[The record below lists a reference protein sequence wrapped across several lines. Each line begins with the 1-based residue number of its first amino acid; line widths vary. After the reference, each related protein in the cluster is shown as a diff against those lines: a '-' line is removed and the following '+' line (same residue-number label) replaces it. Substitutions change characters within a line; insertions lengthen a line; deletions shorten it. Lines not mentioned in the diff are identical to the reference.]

1 MHGTGAP
8 IAPPAGRAAPVPA
21 PAGGCPVKSHA
32 IRLST
37 GNTFQC
43 REDESILKAGLA
55 AGVRMPY
62 ECSTG
67 SCGSCRARLVS
78 GDVESR
84 WPAAP
89 GLSGRDRAKG
99 RILCCQ
105 SEPRGDVSLEVK
117 LVPDAGEP
125 PSGSHRA
132 RVVEIVPLTPDTLR
146 IVCEAERPVG
156 FRPGQYVLFVIPGER
171 GRRAYSM
178 SDRPGDGTRLD
189 FVVRAKP
196 GGAATRFLFEKLRP
210 GEVLDL
216 EGPYGRAFL
225 RTPVERDLV
234 LAAGG
239 SGLGPMLSILRA
251 ALLDGLADGHDVV
264 LVFGV
269 RRRGDLFD
277 LEILEDLARA
287 HDNFRAVL
295 ALSEP
300 TPSDPWEGEV
310 GLVPE
315 VLLRSVPD
323 LAERD
328 IYMAGP
334 APMIDAVLRACVF
347 ERGIPPARLRFDRF
361 S

>member
-1 MHGTGAP
+1 M
-8 IAPPAGRAAPVPA
+8 
-21 PAGGCPVKSHA
+21 KSHA

-37 GNTFQC
+37 GDTFQC
-43 REDESILKAGLA
+43 REDESILKAGLE
-55 AGVRMPY
+55 AGLLLPY

-78 GDVESR
+78 GSVESR
-84 WPAAP
+84 WPEAP
-89 GLSGRDRAKG
+89 GLSGRDLAKG

-117 LVPDAGEP
+117 PDVDRVPQA
-125 PSGSHRA
+125 SGSHRA

-146 IVCEAERPVG
+146 IVCEPEAPLA
-156 FRPGQYVLFVIPGER
+156 FLPGQYVLFVIPGQR

-210 GEVLDL
+210 GEWLEL
-216 EGPYGRAFL
+216 EGPYGHAFL
-225 RTPVERDLV
+225 RTPLTRDLV
-234 LAAGG
+234 LVAGG

-251 ALLDGLADGHDVV
+251 ALEDGHADGHDVV

-269 RRRGDLFD
+269 RRRRDFFD
-277 LEILEDLARA
+277 LEILEGLARA
-287 HDNFRAVL
+287 HPGFRTVL
-295 ALSEP
+295 AVSEP
-300 TPSDPWEGEV
+300 EPAEPWEGEV

-315 VLLRSVPD
+315 VLVRAVPD

-328 IYMAGP
+328 LYMAGP